1 MRAGAVSRLPNS
13 CAVFQFTAASA
24 LAPLAEALSAAA
36 TLVARVA
43 AGRSL
48 TAELERAGRESFGS
62 SRAAVAD
69 ICYGTLRRY
78 GRSQAIVAA
87 LSRRSGATDPQVE
100 ALLWCSLYALES
112 GRYAE
117 YTVVDQAARA
127 CVAMQ
132 RPGAKPYVNGLLR
145 NFLRA
150 RMGLEARLAADE
162 VARHCHPGWWVD
174 GVRQAYPLV
183 WEKVLAA
190 GNTHPPMCLRVNLRR
205 ATPDGYA
212 VRLAEAGITA
222 RRVGAAALLLEKPV
236 PVEDLPGFAQ
246 GEVSVQD
253 AGAQR
258 AAGLLDLLA
267 GQRTLDACAAPGG
280 KSAHI
285 LESADVALTA
295 LDSDA
300 ARCAGMARDQ
310 ERLGLTARIQAA
322 DCTELAS
329 WWDGTVFDRILADV
343 PCSASG
349 IARRHPDIKWLRRPA
364 DVPAFAARQARILD
378 ALWRTLAPGGK
389 LLYVT
394 CSVFP
399 EENGAVVDAFAART
413 PEARRPPL
421 PDGAAAQLLPGPG
434 YDGFFFA
441 LLEKPG

>member
-1 MRAGAVSRLPNS
+1 M
-13 CAVFQFTAASA
+13 
-24 LAPLAEALSAAA
+24 APLADALAAA
-36 TLVARVA
+36 AALVARVA

-48 TAELERAGRESFGS
+48 SAELERAYRDPAEGA
-62 SRAAVAD
+62 RAALAD

-87 LSRRSGATDPQVE
+87 LSRRAGTTDPLVE
-100 ALLWCSLYALES
+100 ALLWCAFYALES
-112 GRYAE
+112 GRYAD

-127 CVAMQ
+127 CVAIH
-132 RPGAKPYVNGLLR
+132 RSGAKGYVNALLR

-150 RMGLEARLAADE
+150 RAGLEARLGADE
-162 VARHCHPGWWVD
+162 VARYRHPQWWIERVHT
-174 GVRQAYPLV
+174 AYPAA
-183 WEKVLAA
+183 WEQVLAA
-190 GNTHPPMCLRVNLRR
+190 GNTHPPMCVRVNRR
-205 ATPDGYA
+205 RTTVDAYIG
-212 VRLAEAGITA
+212 RLAGEGIAA

-236 PVEDLPGFAQ
+236 PVARLPGFSE

-253 AGAQR
+253 AGAQT
-258 AAGLLDLLA
+258 AAGLLDLRS
-267 GQRTLDACAAPGG
+267 GQHVLDACAAPGG

-285 LESADVALTA
+285 LESADVTLTA
-295 LDSDA
+295 LDADA
-300 ARCAGMARDQ
+300 ARCAGITRDQ
-310 ERLGLTARIQAA
+310 ERLGLKARVRAA
-322 DCTELAS
+322 DCTAPES
-329 WWDGTVFDRILADV
+329 WWDGVAFDRILADV

-349 IARRHPDIKWLRRPA
+349 VVRRHPDIKWLRRAA

-399 EENGAVVDAFAART
+399 EENGAVVDAFAVRT
-413 PEARRPPL
+413 PDARRMSL
-421 PDGAAAQLLPGPG
+421 PGGAAAQLLPGPE